1 VASPFTLTWYWFI
14 VRGTWAKHQEGGFV
28 GEQDNLQAIHKV
40 YDAFGQGDVEGV
52 ISIVHTFRLAEGKIS
67 AFEGCEDSA
76 AVVAAFT
83 AGSN

>member
-1 VASPFTLTWYWFI
+1 
-14 VRGTWAKHQEGGFV
+14 V

-67 AFEGCEDSA
+67 ACEGCEDSA